1 MSFGINNILMVIT
14 KRFHKTF
21 DIFDEIDKNKETTF
35 CNAFVVTG
43 SSHSWFSENICLKTH
58 LIFICLNKL

>member
-21 DIFDEIDKNKETTF
+21 DIFDKIDKNKETTF
-35 CNAFVVTG
+35 GNAFVVT
-43 SSHSWFSENICLKTH
+43 
-58 LIFICLNKL
+58 

>member
-35 CNAFVVTG
+35 GNALHIPCSQKISARKPTLFLFV
-43 SSHSWFSENICLKTH
+43 
-58 LIFICLNKL
+58 